1 MKGVSP
7 EAFVADYLVDQT
19 DDHILSDEARRKEVV
34 DDIAYKPPKKS
45 AKKKGGGDDDEDDGE
60 DDSPSNA
67 VGRRLKEI
75 KAVMSNL
82 PETIDDDDDDNANDE
97 EEDERPAKKSK
108 TDDVEAYAKAM
119 RLYSKMKNDDLKAV
133 LRWNLGYATSGNKDV
148 LLLR

>member
-7 EAFVADYLVDQT
+7 ETFVADHLVDQT
-19 DDHILSDEARRKEVV
+19 NDNILSDEARRKEVV
-34 DDIAYKPPKKS
+34 DDIAYKPPKKN
-45 AKKKGGGDDDEDDGE
+45 AKNDDDGE

-82 PETIDDDDDDNANDE
+82 PETSDDDDDNANDV
-97 EEDERPAKKSK
+97 EEDERPKKKSK

-119 RLYSKMKNDDLKAV
+119 RLYSNMKNDDLKAV

>member
-7 EAFVADYLVDQT
+7 ETFVADHLVDQT
-19 DDHILSDEARRKEVV
+19 NDNILSDEARRKEVV
-34 DDIAYKPPKKS
+34 DDIAYKPPKKN
-45 AKKKGGGDDDEDDGE
+45 AKNDDDGE

-82 PETIDDDDDDNANDE
+82 PETSDDDDDNANDE
-97 EEDERPAKKSK
+97 EEDERPKKKSK

-119 RLYSKMKNDDLKAV
+119 RLYSNMKNDDLKAV